1 MSQLILVLE
10 ENPEIQ
16 SLIAASL
23 KASAISVTQES
34 NPDLFVQQALNL
46 EPDLILLSNS
56 GGDQN
61 YKNYREIR
69 KDPQLKNIPIIL
81 LVNPKDELDEK
92 IISELGIDGLLRK
105 PFEAL
110 MLQEQLSQFVTLDDN
125 FGIEPDNEGEDFK
138 IDMSSIDNQL
148 NDIKE
153 GEQEV
158 NSPVEEGSQVTEEL
172 EQNAL
177 EPKFASSAGS
187 EMDSMILD
195 DISADTDISKDT
207 VKKAEV
213 ELDENEITSN
223 GLEVIND
230 EEMTMDNGFE
240 FDLKLDEDGIEID
253 SEEVVTD
260 TVKTGTDPASTGLVQ
275 LKDSGLEDKYA
286 ESRFKVEGEK
296 TEQDLKAPA
305 DIDLEVNDFEDLD
318 DIWSRSPELD
328 QTPREGLTDISLEE
342 EDFQPEFPENLSS
355 FEEPAEPS
363 IQDTD
368 SDRRNTSESVQE
380 LDNYELGPD
389 FEETGEESQ
398 SSLDNKLLTD
408 SVEQDLEETVEIEDA
423 EQYVEDTSAD
433 EFEEDFDESQGDA
446 DIMSMV
452 HESIGEQEES
462 AESAMIE
469 LEDLSEQME
478 ALDSAETEFEIEEE
492 EFEKDLEKEKLEVEE
507 LSEDELAVS
516 EDDSED
522 ELVEFMLDEVGDLL
536 ETDEEESVDGEA
548 DYGDPLVEELEGS
561 LAAVS
566 KDLQDV
572 DAEFDKK
579 VYTEISLG
587 LGLEEDVFD
596 SWDDAEDAFMGFD
609 REKEITE
616 EAPDLTETEASAF
629 ESLDDEEEKFEK
641 ADSFSFT
648 ENELKEIVTNS
659 VQNALEKSIA
669 ASLVELAVSELKT
682 QVIRMDQSRAL

>member
-46 EPDLILLSNS
+46 EPDLILLSNL

-61 YKNYREIR
+61 YKNCREIR

-105 PFEAL
+105 PFEAS
-110 MLQEQLSQFVTLDDN
+110 MLQEQLSQFVALGDN
-125 FGIEPDNEGEDFK
+125 FGIEPDNDGEDFK

-158 NSPVEEGSQVTEEL
+158 NSPVEEGTQVAEEL
-172 EQNAL
+172 EENAL
-177 EPKFASSAGS
+177 EAKITSSAGS

-195 DISADTDISKDT
+195 DISVGINISEDT
-207 VKKAEV
+207 VKKGEV
-213 ELDENEITSN
+213 ELDENEIRSK
-223 GLEVIND
+223 GPEVIND

-240 FDLKLDEDGIEID
+240 FDLKLDEDGIEFD
-253 SEEVVTD
+253 SEEVVKD
-260 TVKTGTDPASTGLVQ
+260 TVKIETDTDSTGLAQ
-275 LKDSGLEDKYA
+275 LKDSGLENKYA
-286 ESRFKVEGEK
+286 ENRLKVEGEK

-342 EDFQPEFPENLSS
+342 EDFQPEFPENLST
-355 FEEPAEPS
+355 FEEPAEPL

-368 SDRRNTSESVQE
+368 SDRRITSESVQE
-380 LDNYELGPD
+380 LDNYELELD

-398 SSLDNKLLTD
+398 SSLDNKLLRD
-408 SVEQDLEETVEIEDA
+408 SVEQDLEETVEIEDV
-423 EQYVEDTSAD
+423 EQFVEDTSAD

-452 HESIGEQEES
+452 DESIGGQEES
-462 AESAMIE
+462 AESAMNE

-478 ALDSAETEFEIEEE
+478 ALDAAETEFEIEEE
-492 EFEKDLEKEKLEVEE
+492 EFEEDLEKEKLEVEE
-507 LSEDELAVS
+507 LSADELAVS

-522 ELVEFMLDEVGDLL
+522 ELVEFMLDELGDLL

-548 DYGDPLVEELEGS
+548 DYGDPLVEELEES
-561 LAAVS
+561 LAAES
-566 KDLQDV
+566 KDLQDI
-572 DAEFDKK
+572 DAEFDTK
-579 VYTEISLG
+579 VYTETS

-596 SWDDAEDAFMGFD
+596 SWYDAEDAFMGFD

-616 EAPDLTETEASAF
+616 ETPDQTETEASAF
-629 ESLDDEEEKFEK
+629 ESFDDEQKFEK
-641 ADSFSFT
+641 AGSFSFT
-648 ENELKEIVTNS
+648 ELELKEIVTNS

>member
-61 YKNYREIR
+61 YKNCREIR

-105 PFEAL
+105 PFEAS

-158 NSPVEEGSQVTEEL
+158 SSPVEEGSQVTEEL

-195 DISADTDISKDT
+195 DISADMDISKDT

-230 EEMTMDNGFE
+230 EEMTLDNGFE

-260 TVKTGTDPASTGLVQ
+260 TVKTETDTDSTGLAQ

-286 ESRFKVEGEK
+286 ENHLKVEGEK

-318 DIWSRSPELD
+318 DIWSRSLELD

-342 EDFQPEFPENLSS
+342 EDFQPEIPENLSS

-368 SDRRNTSESVQE
+368 SDSRITSESVQE
-380 LDNYELGPD
+380 LDNYELRLD
-389 FEETGEESQ
+389 FEETGEESL
-398 SSLDNKLLTD
+398 SSLENKLLSD
-408 SVEQDLEETVEIEDA
+408 SVEQDLEETVEIKDV
-423 EQYVEDTSAD
+423 EQFVGDTSAD
-433 EFEEDFDESQGDA
+433 EFEEDFGESQGDA

-462 AESAMIE
+462 AESAMNE

-492 EFEKDLEKEKLEVEE
+492 QFEEDLEKEKLEVEE

-522 ELVEFMLDEVGDLL
+522 ELVEFMLDELGDLL
-536 ETDEEESVDGEA
+536 ETDEEGSVDGEA
-548 DYGDPLVEELEGS
+548 DYGDPLVEELEES
-561 LAAVS
+561 LAAES

-579 VYTEISLG
+579 VYTEMS

-616 EAPDLTETEASAF
+616 EAPDQTETEASAF
-629 ESLDDEEEKFEK
+629 ESFDDEEEKFEK

>member
-81 LVNPKDELDEK
+81 LVNPKDKLDEK

-105 PFEAL
+105 PFEAS

-158 NSPVEEGSQVTEEL
+158 NSPVEEESQVTEEL

-177 EPKFASSAGS
+177 EPKFTSSAGS

-195 DISADTDISKDT
+195 DISADMDISKDT
-207 VKKAEV
+207 VKKVEV

-260 TVKTGTDPASTGLVQ
+260 TVKTGTDPASTGLVR

-368 SDRRNTSESVQE
+368 SDSRITSESVQE
-380 LDNYELGPD
+380 LDNYELEPD
-389 FEETGEESQ
+389 FEETGEESL

-423 EQYVEDTSAD
+423 EQFVEDTSAD

-492 EFEKDLEKEKLEVEE
+492 QFEEDLEKEKLEVEE

-516 EDDSED
+516 EVDSED
-522 ELVEFMLDEVGDLL
+522 ELVEFMLDELGDLL
-536 ETDEEESVDGEA
+536 ETDEEESVDEEA

-561 LAAVS
+561 LAAES

-579 VYTEISLG
+579 VYTEMS

-616 EAPDLTETEASAF
+616 EAPDQTETEASAF
-629 ESLDDEEEKFEK
+629 ESFDDEEEKFEK

>member
-61 YKNYREIR
+61 YKNCREIR

-105 PFEAL
+105 PFEAS

-172 EQNAL
+172 EQNDL

-195 DISADTDISKDT
+195 DISADMDISKDT

-230 EEMTMDNGFE
+230 EEMTVDNGFE

-260 TVKTGTDPASTGLVQ
+260 TVKTETDPASTGLAQ

-286 ESRFKVEGEK
+286 ESHLKVEGEK

-368 SDRRNTSESVQE
+368 SDRRITSESVQE
-380 LDNYELGPD
+380 LDNYELEPD

-408 SVEQDLEETVEIEDA
+408 SVKQDLEETVEIEDV
-423 EQYVEDTSAD
+423 EQFVEDTSAD

-522 ELVEFMLDEVGDLL
+522 ELVEFMLDELGDLL

-548 DYGDPLVEELEGS
+548 DYGDPLVEELEES
-561 LAAVS
+561 LAAES

-572 DAEFDKK
+572 DAESDKK
-579 VYTEISLG
+579 VYTEMS

-616 EAPDLTETEASAF
+616 EAPDQTETEASAF
-629 ESLDDEEEKFEK
+629 ESFDDEEEKFEK

>member
-105 PFEAL
+105 PFEAS

-177 EPKFASSAGS
+177 EPKLSSSAGS

-260 TVKTGTDPASTGLVQ
+260 TVKTETDPASTGLAQ

-286 ESRFKVEGEK
+286 ESRLKVEGEK

-368 SDRRNTSESVQE
+368 SDRRITSESVQE
-380 LDNYELGPD
+380 LDNYELEPD

-398 SSLDNKLLTD
+398 SSLDNKLLTV

-548 DYGDPLVEELEGS
+548 DYGDPLVEELEES
-561 LAAVS
+561 LAAES

-579 VYTEISLG
+579 VYTEMS

-616 EAPDLTETEASAF
+616 EAPDQTETEASAF
-629 ESLDDEEEKFEK
+629 ESFDDEEEKFEK

>member
-61 YKNYREIR
+61 YKNCREIR

-105 PFEAL
+105 PFEAS

-158 NSPVEEGSQVTEEL
+158 NSPVEEGTQVAEEL
-172 EQNAL
+172 EENAL
-177 EPKFASSAGS
+177 EPKITSSAGS

-195 DISADTDISKDT
+195 DISAGFNISEET
-207 VKKAEV
+207 VKKGEV
-213 ELDENEITSN
+213 ELDENEIRSK
-223 GLEVIND
+223 GPEVIND

-240 FDLKLDEDGIEID
+240 FDLKLDEDGIEFD
-253 SEEVVTD
+253 SEEVVKD
-260 TVKTGTDPASTGLVQ
+260 TVKIETDTDSTGLAQ

-286 ESRFKVEGEK
+286 ENRLKVEGEK

-342 EDFQPEFPENLSS
+342 EDFQPEIPENLSS

-368 SDRRNTSESVQE
+368 SDSRITSESVQE
-380 LDNYELGPD
+380 LDNYELRLD
-389 FEETGEESQ
+389 FEETGEESL
-398 SSLDNKLLTD
+398 SSLENKLLSD
-408 SVEQDLEETVEIEDA
+408 SVEQDLEETVEIKDV
-423 EQYVEDTSAD
+423 EQFVGDTSAD
-433 EFEEDFDESQGDA
+433 EFEEDFGESQGDA

-462 AESAMIE
+462 AESAMNE

-492 EFEKDLEKEKLEVEE
+492 QFEEDLEKEKLEVEE

-522 ELVEFMLDEVGDLL
+522 ELVEFMLDELGDLL
-536 ETDEEESVDGEA
+536 ETDEEGSVDGEA
-548 DYGDPLVEELEGS
+548 DYGDPLVEELEES
-561 LAAVS
+561 LAAES

-616 EAPDLTETEASAF
+616 EAPDQTETEASAF
-629 ESLDDEEEKFEK
+629 ESFDDEEEKFEK

>member
-61 YKNYREIR
+61 YKNCREIR

-105 PFEAL
+105 PFEAS

-195 DISADTDISKDT
+195 DISADMDISKDT

-213 ELDENEITSN
+213 ELDGNEITSN

-260 TVKTGTDPASTGLVQ
+260 TVKTETDPASTGLAQ

-286 ESRFKVEGEK
+286 ESRLKVEGEK

-342 EDFQPEFPENLSS
+342 EDFKAEFPENLSS
-355 FEEPAEPS
+355 FEETAEHS

-368 SDRRNTSESVQE
+368 SDSRITSESVQE
-380 LDNYELGPD
+380 LDNYELEPD
-389 FEETGEESQ
+389 FEETGEESL

-423 EQYVEDTSAD
+423 EQFVEDTSAD

-492 EFEKDLEKEKLEVEE
+492 QFEEDLEKEKLEVEE

-522 ELVEFMLDEVGDLL
+522 ELVEFMLDELGDLL

-548 DYGDPLVEELEGS
+548 DYGDPLVEELEES
-561 LAAVS
+561 LAAES

-579 VYTEISLG
+579 VYTEMS

-616 EAPDLTETEASAF
+616 EAPDQTETEASAF
-629 ESLDDEEEKFEK
+629 ESFDDEEEKFEK

>member
-61 YKNYREIR
+61 YKNCREIR

-105 PFEAL
+105 PFEAS

-195 DISADTDISKDT
+195 DISKDT

-260 TVKTGTDPASTGLVQ
+260 TVKTETDPASTGLAQ

-286 ESRFKVEGEK
+286 ESRLKVEGEK
-296 TEQDLKAPA
+296 KEQDLKAPA

-318 DIWSRSPELD
+318 DIWSHSPELD

-342 EDFQPEFPENLSS
+342 EDIKPEIPENLSS

-368 SDRRNTSESVQE
+368 SDSKITSESVQE
-380 LDNYELGPD
+380 LDNYELEPD
-389 FEETGEESQ
+389 FEETGEESL

-423 EQYVEDTSAD
+423 EQFVEDTSAD

-548 DYGDPLVEELEGS
+548 DYGDPLVEELEES
-561 LAAVS
+561 LAAES

-579 VYTEISLG
+579 VYTEMS

-616 EAPDLTETEASAF
+616 EAPDQTETEASAF
-629 ESLDDEEEKFEK
+629 ESFDDEEEKFEK

>member
-46 EPDLILLSNS
+46 EPDLILLSNL

-61 YKNYREIR
+61 YKNCREIR

-105 PFEAL
+105 PFEAS
-110 MLQEQLSQFVTLDDN
+110 MLQEQLSQFVALGDN
-125 FGIEPDNEGEDFK
+125 FGIEPDNDGEDFK

-158 NSPVEEGSQVTEEL
+158 NSPVEEGTQVAEEL
-172 EQNAL
+172 EENAL
-177 EPKFASSAGS
+177 EPKITSSAGS

-195 DISADTDISKDT
+195 DISAGINISEDT
-207 VKKAEV
+207 VKKGEV
-213 ELDENEITSN
+213 ELDENEIRSK
-223 GLEVIND
+223 GPEVIND

-240 FDLKLDEDGIEID
+240 FDLKLDEDGIEFD
-253 SEEVVTD
+253 SEEVVKD
-260 TVKTGTDPASTGLVQ
+260 TVKIETDTDSTGLAQ
-275 LKDSGLEDKYA
+275 LKDSGLENKYA
-286 ESRFKVEGEK
+286 ENRLKVEGEK

-342 EDFQPEFPENLSS
+342 EDFQPEFPENLST
-355 FEEPAEPS
+355 FEEPAEPL

-368 SDRRNTSESVQE
+368 SDRRITSESVQE
-380 LDNYELGPD
+380 LDNYELELD

-398 SSLDNKLLTD
+398 SSLDNKLLRD
-408 SVEQDLEETVEIEDA
+408 SVEQDLEETVEIEDV
-423 EQYVEDTSAD
+423 EQFVEDTSAD

-452 HESIGEQEES
+452 DESIGGQEES
-462 AESAMIE
+462 AESAMNE

-478 ALDSAETEFEIEEE
+478 ALDAAETEFEIEEE
-492 EFEKDLEKEKLEVEE
+492 EFEEDLEKEKLEVEE
-507 LSEDELAVS
+507 LSADELAGS

-522 ELVEFMLDEVGDLL
+522 KLIEFMLDEVGDLL

-548 DYGDPLVEELEGS
+548 DYGDPLVEELEES
-561 LAAVS
+561 LAAES
-566 KDLQDV
+566 KDLQGI
-572 DAEFDKK
+572 DAEFDTK
-579 VYTEISLG
+579 VYTETS

-596 SWDDAEDAFMGFD
+596 SWYDAEDAFMGFD

-616 EAPDLTETEASAF
+616 ETPDQTETEASAF
-629 ESLDDEEEKFEK
+629 ESFDDEQKFEK
-641 ADSFSFT
+641 AGSFSFT
-648 ENELKEIVTNS
+648 ELELKEIVTNS

>member
-61 YKNYREIR
+61 YKNCREIR

-105 PFEAL
+105 PFEAS

-158 NSPVEEGSQVTEEL
+158 SSPVEEGSQVTEEL

-195 DISADTDISKDT
+195 DISADMDISKDT

-230 EEMTMDNGFE
+230 EEMTLDNGFE

-260 TVKTGTDPASTGLVQ
+260 TVKTETDTDSTGLAQ

-286 ESRFKVEGEK
+286 KNRLKVEGEK

-318 DIWSRSPELD
+318 DIWSRSLELD

-342 EDFQPEFPENLSS
+342 EDFQPEIPENLSS

-368 SDRRNTSESVQE
+368 SDSRITSESVQE
-380 LDNYELGPD
+380 LDNYELRLD
-389 FEETGEESQ
+389 FEETGEESL
-398 SSLDNKLLTD
+398 SSLENKLLSD
-408 SVEQDLEETVEIEDA
+408 SVEQDLEETVEIKDV
-423 EQYVEDTSAD
+423 EQFVGDTSAD
-433 EFEEDFDESQGDA
+433 EFEEDFGESQGDA

-462 AESAMIE
+462 AESAMNE

-492 EFEKDLEKEKLEVEE
+492 QFEEDLEKEKLEVEE

-522 ELVEFMLDEVGDLL
+522 ELVEFMLDELGDLL
-536 ETDEEESVDGEA
+536 ETDEEGSVDGEA
-548 DYGDPLVEELEGS
+548 DYGDPLVEELEES
-561 LAAVS
+561 LAAES

-579 VYTEISLG
+579 VYTEMS

-629 ESLDDEEEKFEK
+629 ESFDDEEEKFEK

>member
-61 YKNYREIR
+61 YKNCREIR

-81 LVNPKDELDEK
+81 LVNPKDELDEN

-105 PFEAL
+105 PFEAS

-195 DISADTDISKDT
+195 DISADMDISKDT

-260 TVKTGTDPASTGLVQ
+260 TVKTETDPASTGLAQ

-286 ESRFKVEGEK
+286 ESRLKVEGEK

-368 SDRRNTSESVQE
+368 SDSKITSESVQE
-380 LDNYELGPD
+380 LDNYELEPD
-389 FEETGEESQ
+389 FEETGEESL

-423 EQYVEDTSAD
+423 EQFVEDTSAD

-492 EFEKDLEKEKLEVEE
+492 QFEEDLEKEKLEVEE

-522 ELVEFMLDEVGDLL
+522 ELVEFMLDELGDLL
-536 ETDEEESVDGEA
+536 ETDEEGSVDGEA
-548 DYGDPLVEELEGS
+548 DYGDPLVEELEES
-561 LAAVS
+561 LAAES

-616 EAPDLTETEASAF
+616 EAPDQTETEASAF
-629 ESLDDEEEKFEK
+629 ESFDDEEEKFEK

>member
-61 YKNYREIR
+61 YKNCREIR

-105 PFEAL
+105 PFEAS

-195 DISADTDISKDT
+195 DISADMDISKDT

-213 ELDENEITSN
+213 ELDGNEITSN

-260 TVKTGTDPASTGLVQ
+260 TVKTETDPASTGLAQ

-286 ESRFKVEGEK
+286 ESRLKVEGEK

-342 EDFQPEFPENLSS
+342 EDFKAEFPENLSS
-355 FEEPAEPS
+355 FKEPAEPA

-368 SDRRNTSESVQE
+368 SDSRITSESVQE
-380 LDNYELGPD
+380 LDNYELEPD
-389 FEETGEESQ
+389 FEETGEESL

-423 EQYVEDTSAD
+423 EQFVEDTSAD

-492 EFEKDLEKEKLEVEE
+492 QFEEDLEKEKLEVEE

-522 ELVEFMLDEVGDLL
+522 ELVEFMLDELGDLL
-536 ETDEEESVDGEA
+536 ETDEEGSVDGEA
-548 DYGDPLVEELEGS
+548 DYGDPLVEELEES
-561 LAAVS
+561 LAAES

-579 VYTEISLG
+579 VYTEMS

>member
-61 YKNYREIR
+61 YKNCREIR

-105 PFEAL
+105 PFEAS

-158 NSPVEEGSQVTEEL
+158 SSPVEEGSQVTEEL

-195 DISADTDISKDT
+195 DISADMDISKDT

-223 GLEVIND
+223 GLEIIND
-230 EEMTMDNGFE
+230 EEMTLDNGFE

-260 TVKTGTDPASTGLVQ
+260 TVKTETDTDSTGLAQ

-286 ESRFKVEGEK
+286 KNRLKVEGEK

-305 DIDLEVNDFEDLD
+305 DIDLEVNDFDDLD

-342 EDFQPEFPENLSS
+342 EDFQPEIPENLSS

-368 SDRRNTSESVQE
+368 SDRRITSESVQE
-380 LDNYELGPD
+380 LDNYELRLD
-389 FEETGEESQ
+389 FEETGEESL
-398 SSLDNKLLTD
+398 SSLENKLLSD
-408 SVEQDLEETVEIEDA
+408 SVEQDLEETVEIKDV
-423 EQYVEDTSAD
+423 EQFVGDTSAD
-433 EFEEDFDESQGDA
+433 EFEEDFGESQGDA

-462 AESAMIE
+462 AESAMNE

-492 EFEKDLEKEKLEVEE
+492 QFEEDLEKEKLEVEE

-522 ELVEFMLDEVGDLL
+522 ELVEFMLDELGDLL
-536 ETDEEESVDGEA
+536 ETDEEGSVDGEA
-548 DYGDPLVEELEGS
+548 DYGDPLVEELEES
-561 LAAVS
+561 LAAES

-579 VYTEISLG
+579 VYTEIS

-616 EAPDLTETEASAF
+616 EAPDQKETEASAF
-629 ESLDDEEEKFEK
+629 ESFDDEEEKFEK